1 MDRND
6 SQFSS
11 SYKTNV
17 FWRDGNVSEGVAM
30 NAKFLNLG
38 KDSSNVQK
46 IKLDCIKETAVFL
59 LDRFRVALG
68 DTIMLVQKTELCLA
82 RVHV

>member
-30 NAKFLNLG
+30 NAKFHPM
-38 KDSSNVQK
+38 
-46 IKLDCIKETAVFL
+46 
-59 LDRFRVALG
+59 FR
-68 DTIMLVQKTELCLA
+68 K
-82 RVHV
+82 